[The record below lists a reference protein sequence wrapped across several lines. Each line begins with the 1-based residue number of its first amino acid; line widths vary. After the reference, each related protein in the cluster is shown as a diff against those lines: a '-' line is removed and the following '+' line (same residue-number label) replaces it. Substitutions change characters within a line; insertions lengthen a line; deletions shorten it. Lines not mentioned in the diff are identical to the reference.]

1 MSPPTQK
8 AAEID
13 ERSVAHDM
21 DSVSE
26 EMQQVRVAAS
36 ALLNKAESA
45 SSVTDLATAV
55 EKAAGALKLAAEMG
69 KTRTELAKV
78 NEEISK
84 LKRENETS
92 AKREGSERMRDYVAL
107 LTPLV
112 TIITLAATLVAQN
125 WQFLRSENDKREEAL
140 DARWNDA
147 VKTISASGALSPGVI
162 ALQPFLR
169 STKYGEQAREVALN
183 LLSSSSDPDFF
194 TSLFST
200 ALLPA
205 GWDNLDRILRFAR
218 SLGARQNPLLVK
230 TFDADKYINDL
241 SRLTKDER
249 STYDYVNT
257 VSPTVTAQVGSVLK
271 TARPP
276 GTHIDLSSA
285 YFSTGDWQGIDFQ
298 DANLEGALLVNLD
311 LQNAELKGVTKFTS
325 ADFANTAWWEVKSIN
340 KPFLDYLLA
349 KYPVRPNNSYGPNN
363 ETVTQEAYDA
373 ATSRLKS
380 QLK

>member
-13 ERSVAHDM
+13 ERAIAHDM

-26 EMQQVRVAAS
+26 QMQQVRVAAS
-36 ALLNKAESA
+36 ALLDKAGSA

-84 LKRENETS
+84 LKRENETF
-92 AKREGSERMRDYVAL
+92 AKRERSERMRDYVAL

-112 TIITLAATLVAQN
+112 TIITLAATLIAQN

-169 STKYGEQAREVALN
+169 STKYGEQAKEVALN
-183 LLSSSSDPDFF
+183 LLSSSSDPAFF
-194 TSLFST
+194 TSLFGT

-205 GWDNLDRILRFAR
+205 GWDNLDRLLRLDRA
-218 SLGARQNPLLVK
+218 LWARQIPLASK
-230 TFDADKYINDL
+230 TYDAAKFLNDEA
-241 SRLTKDER
+241 RLTKDER
-249 STYDYVNT
+249 STFDYVTT
-257 VSPTVTAQVGSVLK
+257 VIPTITAEIGSVLK

-276 GTHIDLSSA
+276 GTHIDLSS
-285 YFSTGDWQGIDFQ
+285 T
-298 DANLEGALLVNLD
+298 
-311 LQNAELKGVTKFTS
+311 
-325 ADFANTAWWEVKSIN
+325 
-340 KPFLDYLLA
+340 YLT
-349 KYPVRPNNSYGPNN
+349 NFGW
-363 ETVTQEAYDA
+363 
-373 ATSRLKS
+373 
-380 QLK
+380 

>member
-13 ERSVAHDM
+13 ERAIAHDI

-26 EMQQVRVAAS
+26 QMQQVRVAAS
-36 ALLNKAESA
+36 ALLDKAESA

-92 AKREGSERMRDYVAL
+92 AKRERSERMRDYVAL

-112 TIITLAATLVAQN
+112 TIITLAATLIAQN

-140 DARWNDA
+140 DAQWNDA
-147 VKTISASGALSPGVI
+147 VKAISASGALSPGVI

-169 STKYGEQAREVALN
+169 STKYGEQAREVAVN
-183 LLSSSSDPDFF
+183 LLSSSSDPGFF
-194 TSLFST
+194 RSLFST

-205 GWDNLDRILRFAR
+205 GWDNLDRILRFDRALEAR
-218 SLGARQNPLLVK
+218 EMPLIIK
-230 TFDADKYINDL
+230 TWDADKYQNDE

-249 STYDYVNT
+249 SAYDYVIA
-257 VSPTVTAQVGSVLK
+257 VVPTITAQVGSVLK
-271 TARPP
+271 TPRPP
-276 GTHIDLSSA
+276 GTQIDLSSA
-285 YFSTGDWQGIDFQ
+285 YFALANWQGIDFQ
-298 DANLEGALLVNLD
+298 DANLDGAYFTNMD

-325 ADFANTAWWEVKSIN
+325 AVFSATAWWEVKSIN
-340 KPFLDYLLA
+340 KPFLDYLMA
-349 KYPVRPNNSYGPNN
+349 KYALEPRLIYGPNR
-363 ETVTQEAYDA
+363 EIITREAYDA
-373 ATSRLKS
+373 AISRLES

>member
-13 ERSVAHDM
+13 ERAIAHDI

-26 EMQQVRVAAS
+26 QMQQVRVAAS
-36 ALLNKAESA
+36 ALLDKAESA
-45 SSVTDLATAV
+45 SSVTDLATAE

-92 AKREGSERMRDYVAL
+92 AKRERSEQMRDYVAL

-112 TIITLAATLVAQN
+112 TIITLAATLIAQN

-183 LLSSSSDPDFF
+183 LLSSSSDPGFF

-205 GWDNLDRILRFAR
+205 GWDNLDRILRLDRA
-218 SLGARQNPLLVK
+218 LGARQNPLLVK
-230 TFDADKYINDL
+230 TWDPNKMQNDL

-249 STYDYVNT
+249 STYDYVR
-257 VSPTVTAQVGSVLK
+257 TVTATITAQIGSGLK
-271 TARPP
+271 TPSPP

-285 YFSTGDWQGIDFQ
+285 YLDAGDWQGVDFQ
-298 DANLEGALLVNLD
+298 DANFNGAQMYHMD
-311 LQNAELKGVTKFTS
+311 LHNAELKGVKKFASIITS
-325 ADFANTAWWEVKSIN
+325 GTAWWEVKSIN
-340 KPFLDYLLA
+340 EPFLDYLMASFPLT
-349 KYPVRPNNSYGPNN
+349 PGIFYGPNH
-363 ETVTQEAYDA
+363 ETPTQ
-373 ATSRLKS
+373 
-380 QLK
+380 